1 MDKPKIKDK
10 VLFFWNL
17 EGESD
22 IGKTNGHYPY
32 EAEIVEIS
40 SEDDE
45 YYYSNKNLG
54 LSRAINLLIK
64 KTKTKYCMVTEP
76 DITIDKK
83 SIIKLKKIILKKRDL
98 ILVGPSYK
106 KIKKNNEYEIRKR
119 FDGRIRG
126 SF

>member
-1 MDKPKIKDK
+1 MDKPKLKDK

-45 YYYSNKNLG
+45 YYYS
-54 LSRAINLLIK
+54 
-64 KTKTKYCMVTEP
+64 
-76 DITIDKK
+76 DKA
-83 SIIKLKKIILKKRDL
+83 SVEIIKEGFNFHKINGINNLWIQINKKDMEVLEKKWE
-98 ILVGPSYK
+98 K
-106 KIKKNNEYEIRKR
+106 
-119 FDGRIRG
+119 
-126 SF
+126 